1 MRKAFILIVVL
12 FFMATASAQG
22 LREEFLA
29 NKSVIYVINIRSF
42 NSQDINKNGI
52 IDMEKGE
59 TAGTFINAIDRLDEI
74 KAQGINTLH
83 LLPVTKVGKQY
94 ALGTA
99 GSLYSM
105 ASFTEF
111 DRLIDDKTND
121 FTAKEEAKFFVDEC
135 HKRGIKVVF
144 DMPACGSYD
153 LFLEKPE
160 LFVTDKDKNPVVPLD
175 WSDVRLFRVLD
186 EKGQLYRPVYEAYK
200 SYVDLLLELGADAI
214 RADVATN
221 KPYGFW
227 SELIKYTRAKN
238 PDFMFLAEASE
249 AWSGAV
255 AKQAVFVPYNQ
266 LLQAGFDGYLG
277 SLFNLKNFKSFDLN
291 TYMSATLKNLKK
303 YKEPKTLIGGFSTHD
318 EKSPVAIA
326 GEAFARQIL
335 WLNVTLPLNPY
346 FLDGFDTNDRY
357 VYKYCNRK
365 AVDTYTDC
373 DKYFV
378 QQGKIDIFNLAAKP
392 QGGNQNFAKEFKDA
406 LSFRQKYIEIIA
418 KGEFLPLKS
427 NNSSVFA
434 YCRKNKTGAILVLA
448 SKDSSKP
455 QNVDIN
461 QKQFRNFKN
470 IQSVTQ
476 SSVPEISKEGLASF
490 SLNPLDIKVFVFSS
504 EPSLVI
510 EIPKN

>member
-1 MRKAFILIVVL
+1 MRKAFILIVVF

-135 HKRGIKVVF
+135 HKRGIKVIF

-160 LFVTDKDKNPVVPLD
+160 LFVTDKAKNPVVPLD

-186 EKGQLYRPVYEAYK
+186 EKGQLYRPVYESYK
-200 SYVDLLLELGADAI
+200 SYVDLLLELGVDGI

-221 KPYGFW
+221 KPYEFW

-291 TYMSATLKNLKK
+291 TYMSVTLKNLKK
-303 YKEPKTLIGGFSTHD
+303 L
-318 EKSPVAIA
+318 
-326 GEAFARQIL
+326 
-335 WLNVTLPLNPY
+335 
-346 FLDGFDTNDRY
+346 
-357 VYKYCNRK
+357 
-365 AVDTYTDC
+365 
-373 DKYFV
+373 
-378 QQGKIDIFNLAAKP
+378 
-392 QGGNQNFAKEFKDA
+392 
-406 LSFRQKYIEIIA
+406 
-418 KGEFLPLKS
+418 
-427 NNSSVFA
+427 VF
-434 YCRKNKTGAILVLA
+434 
-448 SKDSSKP
+448 
-455 QNVDIN
+455 
-461 QKQFRNFKN
+461 
-470 IQSVTQ
+470 
-476 SSVPEISKEGLASF
+476 
-490 SLNPLDIKVFVFSS
+490 
-504 EPSLVI
+504 
-510 EIPKN
+510 